1 MRRDYRVLVLAIFCW
16 VVTTVGV
23 AAVGR
28 GQFAHLLMSESEQ
41 LMKLS
46 AVVGNGYAGDRISG
60 EFAGF
65 AGSID
70 NADYLVSGLRRG
82 AVVVALTGRGGTA
95 REPVYVAVP
104 TPPMDNVDI
113 YLSLAF
119 ARQRLLDQGIA
130 APTPDQ
136 IKAALIGDVPAR
148 GERTATIERQGVLAQ
163 RRRGM
168 DWLSIA
174 QMDDSLLEVVIEGMH
189 GFNRDLA
196 MFAAHL
202 SGTARAF
209 SPDQSDGAVQ
219 DSLRNTYLSAEFAAG
234 R

>member
-1 MRRDYRVLVLAIFCW
+1 MRRDTCVLGFAIFFW
-16 VVTTVGV
+16 VATTVGV

-28 GQFAHLLMSESEQ
+28 GQFAQLLKSESEQ
-41 LMKLS
+41 LLKLS
-46 AVVGNGYAGDRISG
+46 AVVGNGFAGDRISG

-70 NADYLVSGLRRG
+70 NADDLVSGLRRG
-82 AVVVALTGRGGTA
+82 VMVALATARGGA
-95 REPVYVAVP
+95 APEPVYIPVP

-119 ARQRLLDQGIA
+119 ARQRLREQGIA

-148 GERTATIERQGVLAQ
+148 GDGAADIARPGVLAQ
-163 RRRGM
+163 RRQGL

-174 QMDDSLLEVVIEGMH
+174 RADDRSLEAVLESMH

-196 MFAAHL
+196 IFAAHL

-209 SPDQSDGAVQ
+209 STGQPDGTADHPQRYRD
-219 DSLRNTYLSAEFAAG
+219 
-234 R
+234 